1 MSATAAVLRPIHR
14 HLTHLRASQSE
25 GIFPYPLRL
34 EIRKLPSS
42 GRRRCLNERQ
52 APIAGASAAST
63 GTGAYRTTE
72 DIKAELYLALQGT
85 NRGIFGLTSV
95 KKLKI
100 EELVEQLEL
109 RNPTPKPTDHLLYK
123 VNGSWKLIYSTITIL
138 GSKRTKL
145 GLRDFI
151 SLGDLYQTI
160 DVPKERAINVINF
173 SAKGLKLLTGQLT
186 IEASYKIA
194 SKTRVIIKLETS
206 SITPK
211 QLMNLFQKN
220 YDLLIDIFNP
230 AGWLDITY
238 VDDSLRIGRN
248 DKGAIFV
255 LERAAEQSV

>member
-72 DIKAELYLALQGT
+72 DIKAELYLALQ
-85 NRGIFGLTSV
+85 
-95 KKLKI
+95 